1 MVVKGSSSTVLHAIK
16 TEELELSGGRR
27 NFWCSGEMHRYQ
39 KEHLLRRQLAVDTLT
54 LMHESVGSEQD

>member
-1 MVVKGSSSTVLHAIK
+1 MVKGSSLTVLHAID
-16 TEELELSGGRR
+16 TEELELSEGRR

-39 KEHLLRRQLAVDTLT
+39 KEHLLRRQLAADKLT